1 MDLKKLLKGES
12 PKDRLKA
19 LPKKLKEGTPMQF
32 AYIAAKGSDLPIL
45 IYSKVN
51 LNVTDATMGMIERQG
66 DQIILDPRKGRL
78 TQSDMK
84 SLNTGLKKAGVSGLT
99 FALPDP
105 IYNTPNAV
113 SDDNYQ
119 TTDIPADDNYQNTDI
134 QTDDNYQNMDER
146 PASPEGQYGRAILA
160 DENPDGTAIPA
171 DENPYGT
178 AISAESTEDAK
189 AKQLSI
195 AWQGLAAYELSE
207 LQLNKTETAFVT
219 RMEQSLSSDPPN
231 IDQATK
237 ILRYFNARIKDDKPR
252 QLKQAFDK
260 TIRPQLPVMLP
271 KIAQFRGFENGSSRY
286 KDLMELEQKFDES
299 LAASPPDLKSAKSIS
314 AFLSSNFQTVKK
326 TDD

>member
-12 PKDRLKA
+12 PKDSLKA
-19 LPKKLKEGTPMQF
+19 LPKKLKEGAPMHF
-32 AYIAAKGSDLPIL
+32 AYIEAKASDLPVL
-45 IYSKVN
+45 IYSKMN
-51 LNVTDATMGMIERQG
+51 LNVKDATMGVIERKG
-66 DQIILDPRKGRL
+66 DVIILDPTKGRL
-78 TQSDMK
+78 TQSDLK
-84 SLNTGLKKAGVSGLT
+84 SLNAGLKKASVNSVT
-99 FALPDP
+99 FSLPDP
-105 IYNTPNAV
+105 IYNTTDAV
-113 SDDNYQ
+113 SDSNYQ
-119 TTDIPADDNYQNTDI
+119 TTDIPADDNYQTTDI
-134 QTDDNYQNMDER
+134 PADNNYQTTEI
-146 PASPEGQYGRAILA
+146 PADNNYQTT
-160 DENPDGTAIPA
+160 DIPA

-178 AISAESTEDAK
+178 AIPAENDDDAAARNEATAK
-189 AKQLSI
+189 AKQIAI
-195 AWQGLAAYELSE
+195 AWQGLVAYELSE
-207 LQLNKTETAFVT
+207 LKLNKAETAFVT

-237 ILRYFNARIKDDKPR
+237 ILRYFNARVKDDKPR

-271 KIAQFRGFENGSSRY
+271 KIAQFRGFEDGSSRY